1 MGRYGIAKT
10 TVDDVS
16 RVAGLSRAT
25 VYRYFPDGK
34 DQVITEAIT
43 WAVGQFFTELA
54 EAVEDAPD
62 FATMLER
69 ALLHAH
75 DAVENHEVLQKV
87 LETEPQR
94 LLPQLTQAAP
104 MVQGAVR
111 GYFEERLAGERLRP
125 GVDPGRAAD
134 WLSRMG
140 LSFII
145 SGGAR
150 DMSNPDDVRRLVREE
165 LLIPIL
171 ESP

>member
-1 MGRYGIAKT
+1 
-10 TVDDVS
+10 
-16 RVAGLSRAT
+16 
-25 VYRYFPDGK
+25 
-34 DQVITEAIT
+34 
-43 WAVGQFFTELA
+43 
-54 EAVEDAPD
+54 
-62 FATMLER
+62 
-69 ALLHAH
+69 
-75 DAVENHEVLQKV
+75 
-87 LETEPQR
+87 
-94 LLPQLTQAAP
+94 